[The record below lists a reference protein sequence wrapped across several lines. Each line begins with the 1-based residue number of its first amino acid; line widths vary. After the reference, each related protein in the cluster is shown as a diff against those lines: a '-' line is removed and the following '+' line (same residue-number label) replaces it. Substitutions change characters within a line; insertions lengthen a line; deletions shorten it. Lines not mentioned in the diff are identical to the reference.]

1 MSTRLLSQEY
11 VKELQEHIYVKI
23 ATQRVVT
30 FTSEFKQLAYN
41 ELHRGKTMRQV
52 FEEAGFDT
60 EKLGQMRLMNFQNR
74 LEKYSQREEG
84 FSDKRSGNC
93 RKEVQTDE
101 AKLRKKLSQ
110 LEHQIEYLRQENAF
124 LKKIDEAEKAV
135 EKNCRR
141 K

>member
-30 FTSEFKQLAYN
+30 FTSEFKQLAYD
-41 ELHRGKTMRQV
+41 ELHRGKTMRQI

-84 FSDKRSGNC
+84 FSDKRSNNC
-93 RKEVQTDE
+93 RKEAQTDE
-101 AKLRKKLSQ
+101 ARLRKKLSQ
-110 LEHQIEYLRQENAF
+110 LEHLVEYLRQENAF

-135 EKNCRR
+135 KKNCRR